1 MNSKKT
7 NKNNRLGRGLSS
19 LLGDENEKINNE
31 SKNGLRKEIQNKNER
46 IDIPI
51 EWINP
56 NPLQPR
62 KIFEKDLLEELAK
75 SIMEKGI
82 FQPLLIRKAK
92 DTSRYE
98 IVAGER
104 RWRAAQLAKKH
115 EIPCIILDI
124 NDKEA
129 SEISL
134 IENLQ
139 RRDLTSIEEAKGYTL
154 LIQDH
159 NYTHEELSEIVGKS
173 RAHISN
179 IIRLLSLPEK
189 IINRLMKRELTM
201 GQVRPL
207 VGISNAEEIA
217 EQVFLKNLSSREVEK
232 IVKKKN
238 LKINKS
244 IVVKSADIIKLE
256 ENIINKHG
264 LNVKIKWNDITEVG
278 NININL
284 NSLEQFE
291 YLLKNLKID

>member
-31 SKNGLRKEIQNKNER
+31 SKNGLRKETQNKNE
-46 IDIPI
+46 IVDIPI

-256 ENIINKHG
+256 ENIRNKHG